1 MSERTDSGN
10 RHSHNSDADTQCSSN
25 AWTEPAW
32 QIEMRLTPFPRRTN
46 LAHIRNL
53 IHIYDSKIT
62 HSRARIPPYPSGL
75 FVLQE
80 AGAWVQ
86 ITDIPYKT
94 VLRSAYQ
101 AKDASTA
108 QSMKLISR
116 LEDRKR
122 RLEEAFRFRNHE
134 AEFRTK
140 MTALIDDHTKFS
152 LT

>member
-10 RHSHNSDADTQCSSN
+10 GRSHNSGADTQCSGN

-32 QIEMRLTPFPRRTN
+32 QIEMKLTPFPRPTN

-62 HSRARIPPYPSGL
+62 RSRARLTPYPGGL
-75 FVLQE
+75 FILQE
-80 AGAWVQ
+80 AGVWVQ
-86 ITDIPYKT
+86 LTDIPYKT

-101 AKDASTA
+101 ARDASTA

-122 RLEEAFRFRNHE
+122 RLEEAFRFRTHE
-134 AEFRTK
+134 EKFRTK
-140 MTALIDDHTKFS
+140 MVALIDDHTKFS
-152 LT
+152 LV